1 MDSRLTKTHF
11 MKKILLVISGLFVAF
26 LTMAQDPGWPRQ
38 FKNNGSVM
46 VVYPPQVENWQDYQ
60 SINFRMAF
68 SLTPAH
74 QTKQVVGVVYINAT
88 TVSDTYNHMVTL
100 SNMNIVSVHFP
111 GLDDATASSMEQI
124 VRSTLNVSKTVTVS
138 MERIVACTPKPQTTS
153 TVNVQNDPPIIFVS
167 NKPAIILQLEGTAAL
182 ADATPG
188 GIKYVFNANWP
199 VFFDPPS
206 SKYYLFD
213 NIEWQTSTQLS
224 GPWTFTSALPM
235 SLINLSTN
243 QNWTSSLKNAIP
255 AQAWSDP
262 NMPQIFYATTPA
274 EIILFEGQPAMAS
287 ISATSLTY
295 ATNTTMLFFIPVQQV
310 FIIISLQEDGL
321 AL

>member
-1 MDSRLTKTHF
+1 
-11 MKKILLVISGLFVAF
+11 MKKQLNILLILFLAMTSAF
-26 LTMAQDPGWPRQ
+26 SQDPGWPRQ

-74 QTKQVVGVVYINAT
+74 QTKQVVGVVYVNAI

-111 GLDDATASSMEQI
+111 GLDDATAASMEQI
-124 VRSTLNVSKTVTVS
+124 VRSTLNVSKTVTAS

-167 NKPAIILQLEGTAAL
+167 NKPAIILQLEGAPAL
-182 ADATPG
+182 TDATPG
-188 GIKYVFNANWP
+188 GMKYVFNANWP
-199 VFFDPPS
+199 VFFDPTTS
-206 SKYYLFD
+206 NYYLFD
-213 NIEWQTSTQLS
+213 NTEWQTSTQLG
-224 GPWTFTSALPM
+224 GPWSFTSALPM

-243 QNWTSSLKNAIP
+243 KNWSSSLKNAIP
-255 AQAWSDP
+255 ARAGSGP
-262 NMPQIFYATTPA
+262 NFPQIFYASTRG
-274 EIILFEGQPAMAS
+274 EIIFLKGNPAMSS
-287 ISATSLTY
+287 IKETIQTY
-295 ATNTTMLFFIPVQQV
+295 EKNTN
-310 FIIISLQEDGL
+310 
-321 AL
+321 